1 MLKRLLYVLKP
12 VRFKTNLATT
22 QTCTNLSNFTVKVRR
37 RFLNDVYFDLEDEY
51 KRISR
56 YFCLF
61 YSLFRRSTKY
71 SHYGLGMFILI
82 PTGLALFS
90 PSTPSFVNLLS
101 HQFKVSSLALCWLSS
116 NYLAFNLC
124 RFGRSSLLANSR
136 CVVVIAH
143 IFRGFVGLAFAI
155 AGIAGTLII
164 GDYNIISG
172 LYSLLGCYA
181 LLGSYNYLLAHN
193 KLLPRSIFIPSS
205 GLILFNLAAISLCI
219 IKSHFVKED
228 LTTTSHEE
236 IVRRFESSKLFKKT
250 LAKSENEQK

>member
-51 KRISR
+51 KRIS
-56 YFCLF
+56 
-61 YSLFRRSTKY
+61 RSTKY

-124 RFGRSSLLANSR
+124 RFGRSSLLANS
-136 CVVVIAH
+136 
-143 IFRGFVGLAFAI
+143 RGFVGLAFAI

>member
-1 MLKRLLYVLKP
+1 MLKTLLYVLKP
-12 VRFKTNLATT
+12 VRFKTNLATSVT
-22 QTCTNLSNFTVKVRR
+22 STNLSSFTKRVRQ
-37 RFLNDVYFDLEDEY
+37 RFLNDIYFDLEDEY

-56 YFCLF
+56 
-61 YSLFRRSTKY
+61 SSKY

-90 PSTPSFVNLLS
+90 PSTPSIVNLLS
-101 HQFKVSSLALCWLSS
+101 HQFKVSSLGLCWLSS

-124 RFGRSSLLANSR
+124 SFGKSSLLANS
-136 CVVVIAH
+136 
-143 IFRGFVGLAFAI
+143 RGFVGLAFAI
-155 AGIAGTLII
+155 VGITGTLII

-181 LLGSYNYLLAHN
+181 LLGAYNYLLTYN

-205 GLILFNLAAISLCI
+205 GLVIFNLAAISLCI
-219 IKSHFVKED
+219 LKSHLVKDD

-250 LAKSENEQK
+250 MLKSENNQKESL